1 VLEKNREALVSI
13 GVSLDAAL
21 LEAINKQLQ
30 DMCGFVCENILGKM
44 VDIMMV
50 LPFESL
56 CSSAWD
62 VRKLIDCCMDLIDA
76 GESSSKKT
84 FYTVRSQL
92 LSQVKSYLQV
102 NHESGMQ
109 KLQSSLESEAWEE
122 VSIPK
127 KYQKLVDKGFITLM
141 FGSNNSLN
149 SPSAAEIVDKLSTPA
164 LSEFSA
170 LQKLNALKSF
180 WWDSPE
186 LDNYSKNSVSSPLAS
201 HKKSDV
207 SSEGAMYIIVDD
219 EKFKLTSTMLKLFDY
234 ITFYIECA
242 ILLDYI
248 APDSLSRLV
257 QFLSLYNSRSR
268 QLILGVIGMQAASI
282 KPQISSKQITMSSQC
297 LGVLISAIP
306 LLVKALKEKL
316 PLKHHR
322 SLQDFD
328 RILKEISD
336 HRDEL
341 FNKLRPPPPPPPPPS
356 IPKK

>member
-1 VLEKNREALVSI
+1 
-13 GVSLDAAL
+13 
-21 LEAINKQLQ
+21 
-30 DMCGFVCENILGKM
+30 
-44 VDIMMV
+44 
-50 LPFESL
+50 
-56 CSSAWD
+56 
-62 VRKLIDCCMDLIDA
+62 
-76 GESSSKKT
+76 
-84 FYTVRSQL
+84 
-92 LSQVKSYLQV
+92 
-102 NHESGMQ
+102 
-109 KLQSSLESEAWEE
+109 
-122 VSIPK
+122 
-127 KYQKLVDKGFITLM
+127 
-141 FGSNNSLN
+141 
-149 SPSAAEIVDKLSTPA
+149 
-164 LSEFSA
+164 
-170 LQKLNALKSF
+170 
-180 WWDSPE
+180 
-186 LDNYSKNSVSSPLAS
+186 
-201 HKKSDV
+201 
-207 SSEGAMYIIVDD
+207 MYIIVDD